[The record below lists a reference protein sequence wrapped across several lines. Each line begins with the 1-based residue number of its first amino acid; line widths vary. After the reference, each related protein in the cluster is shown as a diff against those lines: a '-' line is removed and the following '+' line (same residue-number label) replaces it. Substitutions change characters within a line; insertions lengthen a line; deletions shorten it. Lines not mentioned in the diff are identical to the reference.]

1 MAGRGFYKIDRKIDD
16 WEYLNVPIAY
26 ALWNHLIRLAN
37 WKDGAE
43 ASIGEIAISI
53 RELSAVTGISRNTLT
68 KWLTVFVEVGQISIE
83 SAGNKTR
90 IRLLNYGKYNGKGG
104 SNLNQSE
111 KKVAQKMTTSGS
123 NMSHSVEK
131 VAQKRTTGGSNLNH
145 FGESPSLYNGRTE
158 EYIDIKNINNTS
170 SESDAPEI
178 IDNTDAWFREFWK
191 VYPKHKAKTAAEKS
205 FRRKCNTAE
214 DFDTIMTGLRSV
226 IENEWKN
233 RDPQYIPY
241 PTTWLNQERWNDEIT
256 PRQKSLDER
265 LMEEHLKNEQG
276 RNNEDPADNPFGV
289 PWD

>member
-1 MAGRGFYKIDRKIDD
+1 MSRKGFIKIDRKIDGWIYRYD
-16 WEYLNVPIAY
+16 SKRLGFWL
-26 ALWNHLIRLAN
+26 HLL
-37 WKDGAE
+37 
-43 ASIGEIAISI
+43 
-53 RELSAVTGISRNTLT
+53 LSAEWKGEESGTVVTSLNDLVKQT
-68 KWLTVFVEVGQISIE
+68 KYEKKTVLKYLAELENLGQITRESGPRGTVIHILKYDQYQKG
-83 SAGNKTR
+83 SAGREFHHSEKELVGNSTTAGREFHHSEKELVGNSTTAGR
-90 IRLLNYGKYNGKGG
+90 EFHHFEDSTSLLN
-104 SNLNQSE
+104 
-111 KKVAQKMTTSGS
+111 
-123 NMSHSVEK
+123 
-131 VAQKRTTGGSNLNH
+131 R
-145 FGESPSLYNGRTE
+145 RTE
-158 EYIDIKNINNTS
+158 EYIDIKNINNAS

-241 PTTWLNQERWNDEIT
+241 PTTWLNQERWNDEVT

>member
-1 MAGRGFYKIDRKIDD
+1 M
-16 WEYLNVPIAY
+16 
-26 ALWNHLIRLAN
+26 
-37 WKDGAE
+37 
-43 ASIGEIAISI
+43 SQ
-53 RELSAVTGISRNTLT
+53 SA
-68 KWLTVFVEVGQISIE
+68 
-83 SAGNKTR
+83 
-90 IRLLNYGKYNGKGG
+90 
-104 SNLNQSE
+104 
-111 KKVAQKMTTSGS
+111 
-123 NMSHSVEK
+123 EK
-131 VAQKRTTGGSNLNH
+131 VAQKRATGGSNLNH
-145 FGESPSLYNGRTE
+145 SEDTPSLLNRRTE

-191 VYPKHKAKTAAEKS
+191 LYPKHKAKTAAEKS
-205 FRRKCNTAE
+205 FKRKCRTAE
-214 DFDTIMTGLRSV
+214 DFDTIMTGLRTV